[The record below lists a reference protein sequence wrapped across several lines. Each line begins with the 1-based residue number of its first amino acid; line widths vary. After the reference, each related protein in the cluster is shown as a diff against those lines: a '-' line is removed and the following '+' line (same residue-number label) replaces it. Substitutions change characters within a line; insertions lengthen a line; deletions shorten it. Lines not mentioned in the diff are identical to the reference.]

1 MRPGDAF
8 DDEMRRHP
16 RTPVPP
22 LDPAMA
28 ERLLD
33 GTVHEDDVPPE
44 YRDVL
49 RVLASA
55 AASPSPVPPA
65 EAAALAMFRSTR
77 RPVDPPRRTSVL
89 SKLLGA
95 KAVAAIVLGT
105 AAVGTAAAA
114 ATGTLPDAAQAKAHH
129 IVAAVPDA
137 TRPVTGP
144 APTAATPQPAAG
156 GASDHPTLPGVAGL
170 CQAYGSGS
178 GGENGNRLDSTA
190 FGRLADAAGGAD
202 KIAAYCRPSRRPR
215 PARPGRRP
223 VTARGLA
230 GACRSWQAA
239 DRAGRA
245 PAAAVLD
252 RLTTAAG
259 GADAIAPFCAALVGE
274 RDGGGGPAGPALG
287 HPAGGTRAATAP
299 TAPPVPTDTARALRP
314 TRHPPRRGA
323 EHPAGGTA
331 RKLRGARCRSLRPSV
346 GPRTAGGPLTG
357 GPRPARSPHGVAGPH
372 PVTPCGAHRVDHIRM
387 TTPAREPCKK
397 SGRRRRCTRRR
408 RQQGPGHRPG
418 RGRTGIAVTDGIEDT
433 GHRQSESALRRELA
447 RRTAEVESLRAEVAA
462 LTAKLGARD
471 EQVVEWRA
479 KAAEYDALMQTKTM
493 HAVRIPRAIYGR
505 ILARR
510 AR

>member
-1 MRPGDAF
+1 
-8 DDEMRRHP
+8 
-16 RTPVPP
+16 
-22 LDPAMA
+22 MA

-33 GTVHEDDVPPE
+33 GTAHEDDVPPE

-49 RVLASA
+49 RVLAIA

-137 TRPVTGP
+137 DLAGHG
-144 APTAATPQPAAG
+144 AGAATVASHTPRAG

-190 FGRLADAAGGAD
+190 FGRLADAAGGPD
-202 KIAAYCRPSRRPR
+202 KITAYCQT
-215 PARPGRRP
+215 
-223 VTARGLA
+223 VTAAATRAGLA

-239 DRAGRA
+239 DRAGRD

-274 RDGGGGPAGPALG
+274 DNGGGAAQPDRPSATPPAAPRGS
-287 HPAGGTRAATAP
+287 AP
-299 TAPPVPTDTARALRP
+299 TAPPGDGHGEGTPS
-314 TRHPPRRGA
+314 
-323 EHPAGGTA
+323 HPAPPTP
-331 RKLRGARCRSLRPSV
+331 RG
-346 GPRTAGGPLTG
+346 
-357 GPRPARSPHGVAGPH
+357 
-372 PVTPCGAHRVDHIRM
+372 
-387 TTPAREPCKK
+387 
-397 SGRRRRCTRRR
+397 
-408 RQQGPGHRPG
+408 
-418 RGRTGIAVTDGIEDT
+418 
-433 GHRQSESALRRELA
+433 
-447 RRTAEVESLRAEVAA
+447 
-462 LTAKLGARD
+462 
-471 EQVVEWRA
+471 
-479 KAAEYDALMQTKTM
+479 
-493 HAVRIPRAIYGR
+493 
-505 ILARR
+505 
-510 AR
+510 

>member
-33 GTVHEDDVPPE
+33 GTAHEDDVPPE

-49 RVLASA
+49 RVLAIA

-137 TRPVTGP
+137 DP
-144 APTAATPQPAAG
+144 AGHGAGAVTAATHSPRAG

-202 KIAAYCRPSRRPR
+202 KITAYCRT
-215 PARPGRRP
+215 
-223 VTARGLA
+223 VTAAATRAAGSAASDRAGLA
-230 GACRSWQAA
+230 GACREWQAA

-274 RDGGGGPAGPALG
+274 NDGGGAAQPDRPSATPPAAPRGD
-287 HPAGGTRAATAP
+287 AP
-299 TAPPVPTDTARALRP
+299 TAPPGKGHGEGTPS
-314 TRHPPRRGA
+314 
-323 EHPAGGTA
+323 HPAPPTP
-331 RKLRGARCRSLRPSV
+331 RG
-346 GPRTAGGPLTG
+346 
-357 GPRPARSPHGVAGPH
+357 
-372 PVTPCGAHRVDHIRM
+372 
-387 TTPAREPCKK
+387 
-397 SGRRRRCTRRR
+397 
-408 RQQGPGHRPG
+408 
-418 RGRTGIAVTDGIEDT
+418 
-433 GHRQSESALRRELA
+433 
-447 RRTAEVESLRAEVAA
+447 
-462 LTAKLGARD
+462 
-471 EQVVEWRA
+471 
-479 KAAEYDALMQTKTM
+479 
-493 HAVRIPRAIYGR
+493 
-505 ILARR
+505 
-510 AR
+510 